1 MSKCKSCGEK
11 PQKSRAF
18 PSAVVEIN
26 NPEQLVLLRK
36 VVIPAS
42 MPEETNPPV
51 IGRYK
56 NVILQY
62 EDTNHLYI
70 YSSDGIPTPIEANI
84 PQEILDRIDTLEA
97 DVDNLERDLADETE
111 ARQTGDSDLSDRI
124 DGVVDDLADEA
135 DARELADERL
145 EDAID
150 TKQDQLTA
158 GANIAIVDESGVL
171 TISAVDTIYDDTEIR
186 QELADETLARQQ
198 ADNNLQSEIDT
209 IVASSDVKDIVGTYA
224 ELEDYDT
231 STLGDRD
238 IIKVLQDETQL
249 DQTTYYRWSTSTE
262 TFSLIGAEGPYYTKA
277 QTNELLD
284 EKQDEL
290 AAGENITIA
299 DESGSLVISATDTT
313 YTAGYGLE
321 LNGTEFSVDPDIVQD
336 TLTAGDNIT
345 IEDESGSLV
354 ISATD
359 TTYSAGS
366 GLNLTGTTFSV
377 DTSTVA
383 TQADLDTKQDVL
395 TAGQNIHITDESGNL
410 VISADSTTYTAGEA
424 IDITNSVISATNTG
438 KTKVLTSADYNNPTD
453 NPTSVALWKLEPGLY
468 SWAPGVAISAQTS
481 PSIYTTNG
489 GVAQVWDTANS
500 FKQITIFYDN
510 NALLTKVRASDGVV
524 ASMYYPVDFST
535 QIVDNLTSTSNK
547 AALSAKQGKVLK
559 DLIGDLANLTTTDKT
574 NLVAAINEAASGGG
588 GTTEL
593 TSADYNYPDDSP
605 TGVALWRLDGG
616 LYKTS
621 GSVNCFISTST
632 TTNPSSGETILI
644 LKAPSSNPNYART
657 FIMLQNS
664 NSSNL
669 PGTYLVSNSGSDVL
683 SGNKWATLSNI
694 YADPSSRQQVR
705 IGDGASATL
714 QGNVAIGK
722 NSNSSGAGGVALG
735 QKSNAQG
742 PGSVALGPG
751 AVTTSGVRGEVNIGS
766 NATGYT
772 TSGYN
777 NSQYRLLTGLYDPQ
791 SAHDAAT
798 KGYVDNSLL
807 GKQDALTAGS
817 GISIAD
823 ESGSLV
829 ISTTVAEPDE
839 FTSSEWNALWS

>member
-84 PQEILDRIDTLEA
+84 PQEILDRIDTLES
-97 DVDNLERDLADETE
+97 DVDNLESDLADETE

-124 DGVVDDLADEA
+124 DGVVDDLADEV

-171 TISAVDTIYDDTEIR
+171 TISAVDTIYDDTQIR
-186 QELADETLARQQ
+186 QDLADETLARQQ

-209 IVASSDVKDIVGTYA
+209 IVASSDVKDIVGTHA

-290 AAGENITIA
+290 VAGENITIA
-299 DESGSLVISATDTT
+299 DESGSLVISATDTTYTFDNTPTAGSDNPVTSQGIKSYVDTHSVTFKPFPASVVTDGTTQQFMNSIRTLQPTVGMAYLGTVDLSDAPEGFIQEEVEVYVYSDYVLYCVMRSTDIAPYEWWCSSYNYQGWRPVNTDTT

-359 TTYSAGS
+359 TTYDAF
-366 GLNLTGTTFSV
+366 TGTDGTAAGTAGLVPAPATTDAGKVLGANGSWV
-377 DTSTVA
+377 TGGPNVVQTTGTSTTDVMSQNAATKMIFQDPSTKKRVA
-383 TQADLDTKQDVL
+383 I
-395 TAGQNIHITDESGNL
+395 GP
-410 VISADSTTYTAGEA
+410 SAFNEND
-424 IDITNSVISATNTG
+424 D
-438 KTKVLTSADYNNPTD
+438 
-453 NPTSVALWKLEPGLY
+453 SVAIGKGQILSMY
-468 SWAPGVAISAQTS
+468 PGVAIGGSGVNRADTM
-481 PSIYTTNG
+481 G
-489 GVAQVWDTANS
+489 GV
-500 FKQITIFYDN
+500 TI
-510 NALLTKVRASDGVV
+510 ASQRGR
-524 ASMYYPVDFST
+524 M
-535 QIVDNLTSTSNK
+535 
-547 AALSAKQGKVLK
+547 G
-559 DLIGDLANLTTTDKT
+559 
-574 NLVAAINEAASGGG
+574 SGGYYAVLI
-588 GTTEL
+588 T
-593 TSADYNYPDDSP
+593 
-605 TGVALWRLDGG
+605 
-616 LYKTS
+616 TS
-621 GSVNCFISTST
+621 GEATGNRST
-632 TTNPSSGETILI
+632 
-644 LKAPSSNPNYART
+644 
-657 FIMLQNS
+657 
-664 NSSNL
+664 
-669 PGTYLVSNSGSDVL
+669 
-683 SGNKWATLSNI
+683 
-694 YADPSSRQQVR
+694 
-705 IGDGASATL
+705 
-714 QGNVAIGK
+714 AIGPAV
-722 NSNSSGAGGVALG
+722 SSSGAGSIALG
-735 QKSNAQG
+735 AYASASTQG
-742 PGSVALGPG
+742 
-751 AVTTSGVRGEVNIGS
+751 EMNIGLSGGTATQQS
-766 NATGYT
+766 NY
-772 TSGYN
+772 GYN
-777 NSQYRLLTGLYDPQ
+777 GSAYRLLTGLYDGQ

-798 KGYVDNSLL
+798 KGQLDAAVTTIDTALDA
-807 GKQDALTAGS
+807 KQDELTPGT
-817 GISIAD
+817 GISITE
-823 ESGSLV
+823 ESGALV
-829 ISTTVAEPDE
+829 ISATGAQIATINAQDW
-839 FTSSEWNALWS
+839 SALWQ

>member
-70 YSSDGIPTPIEANI
+70 YSSDGIPTPIEANV
-84 PQEILDRIDTLEA
+84 PQEILDRIDTLES
-97 DVDNLERDLADETE
+97 DVDDLERDLADETE

-198 ADNNLQSEIDT
+198 ADNTLQSEIDT

-290 AAGENITIA
+290 TPGENISIV
-299 DESGSLVISATDTT
+299 DESGDLVISAQDTT

-359 TTYSAGS
+359 TTYTAGS

-377 DTSTVA
+377 DTSTIA

-524 ASMYYPVDFST
+524 ASTYYPVDFST

-559 DLIGDLANLTTTDKT
+559 DLIDAIPAPATYTAGAGLDLTGTEFSVDFNDVQGKLTAGQGISIVDESGDLVISATSTGPNVVQTT
-574 NLVAAINEAASGGG
+574 G
-588 GTTEL
+588 
-593 TSADYNYPDDSP
+593 
-605 TGVALWRLDGG
+605 
-616 LYKTS
+616 
-621 GSVNCFISTST
+621 TST
-632 TTNPSSGETILI
+632 TDVMS
-644 LKAPSSNPNYART
+644 
-657 FIMLQNS
+657 QNA
-664 NSSNL
+664 
-669 PGTYLVSNSGSDVL
+669 
-683 SGNKWATLSNI
+683 ATKMI
-694 YADPSSRQQVR
+694 FQDPSTKKRVA
-705 IGDGASATL
+705 IGPSAF
-714 QGNVAIGK
+714 NENDDSVAIGK
-722 NSNSSGAGGVALG
+722 GQILSMYPGVAIGGSGVNRADTMGGVTIASQRGRMGNGGYYAVLITTSGEATGNSSTAIGRAVSSSGAGSIALG
-735 QKSNAQG
+735 AYASASTQG
-742 PGSVALGPG
+742 
-751 AVTTSGVRGEVNIGS
+751 EMNIGLSGGTATQQS
-766 NATGYT
+766 NY
-772 TSGYN
+772 GYN
-777 NSQYRLLTGLYDPQ
+777 GSAYRLLTGLYDPQ

-829 ISTTVAEPDE
+829 ISTTVTAPDE
-839 FTSSEWNALWS
+839 FTSNEWNALWS